1 MTGKILRNKLKTL
14 DIPLREIATRLKI
27 SDQNLQNKLNAKDVK
42 VSFLIELARCLEKD
56 VCFFI
61 DEDCPDFEE
70 VNEDELGYYVL
81 EATENVLSE
90 KDKDRRIRMLEK
102 LILEKDKV
110 IRALQTSLEASRDL
124 VELQRVM
131 LQSYNKEMELPP
143 QQDKKKSC

>member
-61 DEDCPDFEE
+61 DEDCPDFE
-70 VNEDELGYYVL
+70 
-81 EATENVLSE
+81 
-90 KDKDRRIRMLEK
+90 
-102 LILEKDKV
+102 
-110 IRALQTSLEASRDL
+110 
-124 VELQRVM
+124 
-131 LQSYNKEMELPP
+131 
-143 QQDKKKSC
+143 

>member
-1 MTGKILRNKLKTL
+1 M
-14 DIPLREIATRLKI
+14 
-27 SDQNLQNKLNAKDVK
+27 
-42 VSFLIELARCLEKD
+42 
-56 VCFFI
+56 
-61 DEDCPDFEE
+61 
-70 VNEDELGYYVL
+70 GYYVL

>member
-14 DIPLREIATRLKI
+14 DIPLRDIATKLKI

-42 VSFLIELARCLEKD
+42 VSFIIELARCLGKD

-61 DEDCPDFEE
+61 DEGCPDFEE

-81 EATENVLSE
+81 EATEKVLSE
-90 KDKDRRIRMLEK
+90 KDKDRKIRMLEK
-102 LILEKDKV
+102 LILEKDRA

-124 VELQRVM
+124 IDLQRVM
-131 LQSYNKEMELPP
+131 LQSYNKEVEFP
-143 QQDKKKSC
+143 QQD

>member
-1 MTGKILRNKLKTL
+1 M
-14 DIPLREIATRLKI
+14 KI

-110 IRALQTSLEASRDL
+110 IGHYKTILRASQFG
-124 VELQRVM
+124 
-131 LQSYNKEMELPP
+131 
-143 QQDKKKSC
+143 